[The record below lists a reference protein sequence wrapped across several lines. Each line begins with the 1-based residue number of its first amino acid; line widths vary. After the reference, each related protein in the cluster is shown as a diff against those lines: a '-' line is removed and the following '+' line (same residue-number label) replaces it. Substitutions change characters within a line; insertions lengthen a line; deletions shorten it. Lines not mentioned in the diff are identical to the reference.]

1 MIKFR
6 REFPI
11 YIKFILLTFALVIA
25 AATLIYTNNVVRQL
39 QEREKR
45 VATLFAK
52 GLEYIANS
60 NESEKD
66 YTFIFEN
73 IIQEI
78 DFPLVLTD
86 PENNFNP
93 DDPTQIRNIEIDT
106 NLSREQKI
114 KYISELIKKMDE
126 IHPPILVTYA
136 DTIVLNKIHYGDS
149 QLVEQLKYYP
159 YVQLLIAAAFILLA
173 YIGFSYVKK
182 NENSKIW
189 VGLSKE
195 TAHQLGTP
203 LSSLM
208 GWIELL
214 KLNSNDPDKVNDLI
228 SEVENDLER
237 LRKVA
242 ERFSKIGSVPE
253 MKNENL
259 VKVIE
264 RVITYFERRIPQS
277 GKNIQLSIEIV
288 GASKQ
293 NKHNFIARIN
303 PELFEWVI
311 ENLTKNSIDAIEEK
325 TGKIIY
331 QISADKKFIY
341 VDVIDTGKGIDLK
354 FRKEIFRPGF
364 STKKRGW
371 GLGLSLAKR
380 IIEEYHNGKIFVKS
394 SSPGKGSVMRIVLK
408 KVEFGSA

>member
-11 YIKFILLTFALVIA
+11 YIKFVLLTIALVIA
-25 AATLIYTNNVVRQL
+25 GATLFYTSNVVKQL

-45 VATLFAK
+45 IATLFAK
-52 GLEYIANS
+52 GLEYVSKS
-60 NESEKD
+60 NEPEKD

-78 DFPLVLTD
+78 DFPLILTD
-86 PENNFNP
+86 SQDRFNP
-93 DDPTQIRNIEIDT
+93 DDPSQIRNVAVDST
-106 NLSREQKI
+106 LSHEQKV
-114 KYISELIKKMDE
+114 KYIAELINKMDE
-126 IHPPILVTYA
+126 IHSPILVTYA
-136 DTIVLNKIHYGDS
+136 DTIVLSKIHYGDS
-149 QLVEQLKYYP
+149 KLVEELKYYP

-214 KLNSNDPDKVNDLI
+214 KLNYNDPDKVNDLI

-237 LRKVA
+237 LKKVA
-242 ERFSKIGSVPE
+242 DRFSKIGSVPE

-259 VKVIE
+259 INVIE
-264 RVITYFERRIPQS
+264 RVISYFERRIPQS
-277 GKNIQLSIEIV
+277 GKNIQLTIEV
-288 GASKQ
+288 SKEPTSDRQ
-293 NKHNFIARIN
+293 QFTTRIN
-303 PELFEWVI
+303 SELFEWVI
-311 ENLTKNSIDAIEEK
+311 ENLTKNSIDAIEDK
-325 TGKIIY
+325 SGKITY
-331 QISADKKFIY
+331 HLSSDKKNIY
-341 VDVIDTGKGIDLK
+341 IDVIDTGKGIDLR

-380 IIEEYHNGKIFVKS
+380 IIEEYHKGKIFVKS
-394 SSPGKGSVMRIVLK
+394 STIGKGSVMRIVLK
-408 KVEFGSA
+408 RTSINH

>member
-1 MIKFR
+1 M
-6 REFPI
+6 
-11 YIKFILLTFALVIA
+11 
-25 AATLIYTNNVVRQL
+25 
-39 QEREKR
+39 
-45 VATLFAK
+45 
-52 GLEYIANS
+52 
-60 NESEKD
+60 
-66 YTFIFEN
+66 
-73 IIQEI
+73 
-78 DFPLVLTD
+78 TD

-93 DDPTQIRNIEIDT
+93 DDLSQIRNIEIDS
-106 NLSREQKI
+106 NLSKEQKI
-114 KYISELIKKMDE
+114 KYISELIRKMDQT
-126 IHPPILVTYA
+126 HQPILVTYA

-149 QLVEQLKYYP
+149 KLVEELRYYP

-182 NENSKIW
+182 NENSRIW

-214 KLNSNDPDKVNDLI
+214 KLNYNDPDKVSDLI

-242 ERFSKIGSVPE
+242 DRFSKIGSIPE

-259 VKVIE
+259 IKVLE
-264 RVITYFERRIPQS
+264 RVIAYFERRIPQS
-277 GKNIQLSIEIV
+277 GKNIELKIEV
-288 GASKQ
+288 LNGSKSDKQ
-293 NKHNFIARIN
+293 QFTARIN
-303 PELFEWVI
+303 PELFEWVL

-331 QISADKKFIY
+331 QLSTDKKNIY
-341 VDVIDTGKGIDLK
+341 IDVIDTGKGIDLR

-380 IIEEYHNGKIFVKS
+380 IVEEYHKGKIFVKS
-394 SSPGKGSVMRIVLK
+394 STPGRGSVMRIVLK
-408 KVEFGSA
+408 KVEEKSA

>member
-1 MIKFR
+1 MKFR

-11 YIKFILLTFALVIA
+11 YIKFFLLMIALVIA
-25 AATLIYTNNVVRQL
+25 GSTLLYTDYVIKQL

-45 VATLFAK
+45 IATLYAK
-52 GLEYIANS
+52 GLEYVANS
-60 NESEKD
+60 DEPEKD

-78 DFPLVLTD
+78 DFPLILTD
-86 PENNFNP
+86 AEDNVNP
-93 DDPTQIRNIEIDT
+93 DDLTLLRNIEIDS
-106 NLSREQKI
+106 NLTAEQKI
-114 KYISELIKKMDE
+114 KFIKDLIKKMDE
-126 IHPPILVTYA
+126 VHQPILVKYA
-136 DTIVLNKIHYGDS
+136 DTIVLSKIHYGDS
-149 QLVEQLKYYP
+149 KLVEELKYYP
-159 YVQLLIAAAFILLA
+159 YIQLLIAAAFILLA

-214 KLNSNDPDKVNDLI
+214 KLNYNDPEKVVDLI
-228 SEVENDLER
+228 GEVENDLER

-242 ERFSKIGSVPE
+242 DRFSKIGSVPE
-253 MKNENL
+253 LKSHN
-259 VKVIE
+259 VTDIIQ
-264 RVITYFERRIPQS
+264 RVIDYFERRIPQS
-277 GKNIQLSIEIV
+277 GKNIELLVEYLNGDESK
-288 GASKQ
+288 SKQ
-293 NKHNFIARIN
+293 YIAKVN
-303 PELFEWVI
+303 PELFEWVL
-311 ENLTKNSIDAIEEK
+311 ENLTKNAIDAIEEK

-331 QISADKKFIY
+331 QLSSDKKFVY
-341 VDVIDTGKGIDLK
+341 VDVIDSGKGIDLK
-354 FRKEIFRPGF
+354 YRKEIFRPGF

-380 IIEEYHNGKIFVKS
+380 IVEEYHKGKIFVKS
-394 SSPGKGSVMRIVLK
+394 SIPGKGSVMRVVLRK
-408 KVEFGSA
+408 AQA

>member
-6 REFPI
+6 REFPL
-11 YIKFILLTFALVIA
+11 YIKFILLFVASIIA
-25 AATLIYTNNVVRQL
+25 IATLVYTNNVVKQL

-45 VATLFAK
+45 IATLYAK
-52 GLEYIANS
+52 GLEYIAQS
-60 NESEKD
+60 NEPEKD

-78 DFPLVLTD
+78 DFPLILTD
-86 PENNFNP
+86 AQNNFDVDNL
-93 DDPTQIRNIEIDT
+93 TQIRNVEIDT
-106 NLSREQKI
+106 NLSREEKI
-114 KYISELIKKMDE
+114 KFITDLIKKMDE
-126 IHPPILVTYA
+126 THPPILVTYA
-136 DTIVLNKIHYGDS
+136 DTIVLSKIHYGDS
-149 QLVEQLKYYP
+149 KLVEELRYYP

-214 KLNSNDPDKVNDLI
+214 KINSNDPDKVNDLI
-228 SEVENDLER
+228 SEIENDLER
-237 LRKVA
+237 LKKVA
-242 ERFSKIGSVPE
+242 DRFSKIGSTPE
-253 MKNENL
+253 MREENL
-259 VKVIE
+259 IKVIE
-264 RVITYFERRIPQS
+264 RVIAYFERRIPQS
-277 GKNIQLSIEIV
+277 GKNIELVIDIKSSSE
-288 GASKQ
+288 SLKQ
-293 NKHNFIARIN
+293 QFTAKIN
-303 PELFEWVI
+303 PELFEWVL
-311 ENLTKNSIDAIEEK
+311 ENLTKNAIDAIEEK
-325 TGKIIY
+325 TGKITY
-331 QISADKKFIY
+331 QLSEDRKHIFL
-341 VDVIDTGKGIDLK
+341 DVIDTGKGIDLK
-354 FRKEIFRPGF
+354 YRKEIFRPGF

-380 IIEEYHNGKIFVKS
+380 IIEEYHKGEIFVKT

-408 KVEFGSA
+408 KLMLT

>member
-1 MIKFR
+1 MM
-6 REFPI
+6 
-11 YIKFILLTFALVIA
+11 KFILLAIALLIA
-25 AATLIYTNNVVRQL
+25 AATLIYTNNVVKQL

-45 VATLFAK
+45 IATLFAK
-52 GLEYIANS
+52 GLEYVANS
-60 NESEKD
+60 NEPEKD

-78 DFPLVLTD
+78 DFPLILTD
-86 PENNFNP
+86 PENRFNP
-93 DDPTQIRNIEIDT
+93 DDPSQIRNIEIDST
-106 NLSREQKI
+106 LNHEQKV

-126 IHPPILVTYA
+126 AHPPILVSYA
-136 DTIVLNKIHYGDS
+136 DTILLNKIHYGDS
-149 QLVEQLKYYP
+149 KLVEEFKYYP

-214 KLNSNDPDKVNDLI
+214 KLNYNDPDKVNDLI

-237 LRKVA
+237 LKKVA
-242 ERFSKIGSVPE
+242 DRFSKIGSVPE
-253 MKNENL
+253 IKNENL
-259 VKVIE
+259 IKVIE
-264 RVITYFERRIPQS
+264 RVIAYFERRIPQS
-277 GKNIQLSIEIV
+277 GKNIQFAIEILN
-288 GASKQ
+288 GSKSDKQ
-293 NKHNFIARIN
+293 QFITPIN
-303 PELFEWVI
+303 SELFEWVI
-311 ENLTKNSIDAIEEK
+311 ENLTKNSIDAIEDK
-325 TGKIIY
+325 SGKITY
-331 QISADKKFIY
+331 QLSTDKKNIY
-341 VDVIDTGKGIDLK
+341 IDVIDTGKGIDLRL
-354 FRKEIFRPGF
+354 RKEIFRPGF

-380 IIEEYHNGKIFVKS
+380 IIEEYHKGKIFVKS
-394 SSPGKGSVMRIVLK
+394 STPGKGSVMRIVLK
-408 KVEFGSA
+408 KVK

>member
-6 REFPI
+6 REFPL
-11 YIKFILLTFALVIA
+11 YIKFILLFVASVIA
-25 AATLIYTNNVVRQL
+25 VATLLYTNKVVKQL
-39 QEREKR
+39 QDREKR
-45 VATLFAK
+45 IATLYAK
-52 GLEYIANS
+52 GLEYIAQS
-60 NESEKD
+60 NEPEKD

-78 DFPLVLTD
+78 DFPLILTD
-86 PENNFNP
+86 SEDNINP
-93 DDPTQIRNIEIDT
+93 DDLSQIRNVEIDT
-106 NLSREQKI
+106 NLTREERIQ
-114 KYISELIKKMDE
+114 YISELIKKMDE
-126 IHPPILVTYA
+126 IHQPILVTYA
-136 DTIVLNKIHYGDS
+136 DTIILNKIHYGDS
-149 QLVEQLKYYP
+149 KLVEELKYYP

-214 KLNSNDPDKVNDLI
+214 KINLNDPVKMNDLI
-228 SEVENDLER
+228 SEVENDLDR
-237 LRKVA
+237 LKKVA
-242 ERFSKIGSVPE
+242 DRFSKIGSTPE
-253 MKNENL
+253 MKQEDL

-264 RVITYFERRIPQS
+264 RVISYFERRIPQS
-277 GKNIQLSIEIV
+277 GKNIELHVEIKN
-288 GASKQ
+288 GSK
-293 NKHNFIARIN
+293 NSKAHFSAKIN
-303 PELFEWVI
+303 PELFEWVL
-311 ENLTKNSIDAIEEK
+311 ENLTKNAIDAIEDK
-325 TGKIIY
+325 SGKIIY
-331 QISADKKFIY
+331 QLSEDKKHIY
-341 VDVIDTGKGIDLK
+341 LDVIDTGKGIDLK
-354 FRKEIFRPGF
+354 YRKEIFRPGF

-380 IIEEYHNGKIFVKS
+380 IIEEYHKGQIFVKS

-408 KVEFGSA
+408 K